1 MSEGYA
7 QKFYVSKEL
16 SRLNDTLT
24 REINEV
30 KFSMAQMDDCCLRKD
45 PSETEPVAVDYIY
58 DEKFSDIDEEF
69 RDIYERINFR
79 KRFRASFNLSK
90 LKKIKIINF
99 KFQWK
104 IQQRRVSTLT
114 FLSRR
119 DNSETRGRPERDGSK
134 RIPKSHHSKQ

>member
-45 PSETEPVAVDYIY
+45 PSEAEPVAADYLY
-58 DEKFSDIDEEF
+58 DEKFSDIDDKF

-79 KRFRASFNLSK
+79 KRFTNYFR
-90 LKKIKIINF
+90 
-99 KFQWK
+99 
-104 IQQRRVSTLT
+104 
-114 FLSRR
+114 
-119 DNSETRGRPERDGSK
+119 
-134 RIPKSHHSKQ
+134 KQLF